1 MQSITPTDLAA
12 LGDTATIVDVRERDE
27 YDAAHVPGV
36 IHVALSEL
44 TSRFAELPDDR
55 TLYVMCLSGGR
66 SVQATNFLTAQGRDA
81 VNVLGGI
88 TEWYHAGLPIER
100 SAA

>member
-44 TSRFAELPDDR
+44 TRAKLKALEQKTSA
-55 TLYVMCLSGGR
+55 GGR
-66 SVQATNFLTAQGRDA
+66 IKVGFARLRWLHGN
-81 VNVLGGI
+81 
-88 TEWYHAGLPIER
+88 AGVTWHIRLHDCIDCDDCVEMR
-100 SAA
+100 G